1 VFRHHIKDLLIGNAV
16 VAVAFGLALASSNSP
31 DEALLLVVLVVMILG
46 PLVWVET
53 YLYRKKKGAWYRW
66 KHPRKLARGDLVT
79 DEDRLLRYPRI
90 LDPDRSV
97 LGAGEPGSNP
107 RPRTRLFESSS
118 PSEPVSRASLLL
130 AVASKLEKSGRM
142 DAAAMVYRQIL
153 QDFACTTP
161 ARDAAHRLGSVSPKK
176 GAADRSREN

>member
-1 VFRHHIKDLLIGNAV
+1 VFRHRIKDLLVGNAV
-16 VAVAFGLALASSNSP
+16 IAVALGVALASSNSIDVAP
-31 DEALLLVVLVVMILG
+31 VLCVLVMMIFG

-66 KHPRKLARGDLVT
+66 KHPRKLPRRDLVT

-90 LDPDRSV
+90 LDPGRSV

-130 AVASKLEKSGRM
+130 AVAGKLEKSGRM
-142 DAAAMVYRQIL
+142 EAAATVYRQIL

-176 GAADRSREN
+176 GAADRSGEN